1 MSKLLIFLLFTV
13 VVNYERYERDGIP
26 DYDVLFMD
34 KLMGSDVLQLN
45 VKEGEEFYISIFY
58 SSSCKIR
65 LLNYNEITDAL
76 VYFGKNGEE
85 FKYSDPSHGW
95 YLSPICISYYRF
107 KAIKPSYNKITLK
120 FKSVDRDKDETYK
133 KTKLR
138 EFDLFIKL
146 NILPKNNTS

>member
-13 VVNYERYERDGIP
+13 VVNYEEDSIP
-26 DYDVLFMD
+26 DYDTLFMD
-34 KLMGSDVLQLN
+34 KLMGSDVRQLN
-45 VKEGEEFYISIFY
+45 VKEGEEFYISIP
-58 SSSCKIR
+58 SSRLYKIR

-85 FKYSDPSHGW
+85 FKYYDPSQGW
-95 YLSPICISYYRF
+95 YLSPICISLYRF

-120 FKSVDRDKDETYK
+120 FKLVDRYNDETYK
-133 KTKLR
+133 KTKLK
-138 EFDLFIKL
+138 ELDLFIKL

>member
-13 VVNYERYERDGIP
+13 VVNYEEDGIP
-26 DYDVLFMD
+26 DYDTLFMD
-34 KLMGSDVLQLN
+34 KLMGSDVRQLN
-45 VKEGEEFYISIFY
+45 VKEGEEFYISIP
-58 SSSCKIR
+58 SSRSYKIR

-120 FKSVDRDKDETYK
+120 FKLVARDKDETYK
-133 KTKLR
+133 KTKLKDL
-138 EFDLFIKL
+138 DLFIKL

>member
-13 VVNYERYERDGIP
+13 VVNYEKDGIP
-26 DYDVLFMD
+26 NYFILSMD
-34 KLMGSDVLQLN
+34 KLMGSDVRQLN
-45 VKEGEEFYISIFY
+45 VKEGEEFYISIP
-58 SSSCKIR
+58 SSRLYKIR

-85 FKYSDPSHGW
+85 FKYYDPSHGW
-95 YLSPICISYYRF
+95 FLSPIGFSYFRF

-120 FKSVDRDKDETYK
+120 FKLVDRDKDETYK
-133 KTKLR
+133 KTKLK
-138 EFDLFIKL
+138 ELDLFIKL

>member
-85 FKYSDPSHGW
+85 FEYEEPKIGHFSTGIGYS
-95 YLSPICISYYRF
+95 YFRF

-120 FKSVDRDKDETYK
+120 FKSVDRDNDETYK
-133 KTKLR
+133 KTKLKDL
-138 EFDLFIKL
+138 DLFIKL

>member
-13 VVNYERYERDGIP
+13 VVNYEEDGIP
-26 DYDVLFMD
+26 NYFILSMD
-34 KLMGSDVLQLN
+34 KLMGSDVRQLN
-45 VKEGEEFYISIFY
+45 VKEGEEFYISIPSSRFY
-58 SSSCKIR
+58 KIR

-95 YLSPICISYYRF
+95 YLSPICISYFRF

-120 FKSVDRDKDETYK
+120 FKLVARDKDETYK
-133 KTKLR
+133 KTKLKDL
-138 EFDLFIKL
+138 DLFIKL

>member
-13 VVNYERYERDGIP
+13 VVNYEEDGIP
-26 DYDVLFMD
+26 NYFILSMD
-34 KLMGSDVLQLN
+34 KLMGSDVRQLN
-45 VKEGEEFYISIFY
+45 VKEGEEFYISIP
-58 SSSCKIR
+58 SSRSYKIR

-95 YLSPICISYYRF
+95 YLSPICISYFRF

-120 FKSVDRDKDETYK
+120 FKLVDRYNETYK

-138 EFDLFIKL
+138 DLDWFIKL

>member
-13 VVNYERYERDGIP
+13 VVNYEEDGIP
-26 DYDVLFMD
+26 DYDTLFMD
-34 KLMGSDVLQLN
+34 KLMGSDVRQLN
-45 VKEGEEFYISIFY
+45 VKEGEEFYISIPLSRSY
-58 SSSCKIR
+58 KIR

-120 FKSVDRDKDETYK
+120 FKLVARDKDETYK
-133 KTKLR
+133 KTKLK
-138 EFDLFIKL
+138 ELDLFIKL

>member
-13 VVNYERYERDGIP
+13 VVNYEEDGIP
-26 DYDVLFMD
+26 DYDTLFMD
-34 KLMGSDVLQLN
+34 KLMGSDVRQLN
-45 VKEGEEFYISIFY
+45 VKEGEEFYISIP
-58 SSSCKIR
+58 SSRLYKIR

-85 FKYSDPSHGW
+85 FEYYEPKIGYFSTGIGYS
-95 YLSPICISYYRF
+95 YFRF

-120 FKSVDRDKDETYK
+120 FKLVDRYNETYK

-138 EFDLFIKL
+138 DLDWFIKL

>member
-13 VVNYERYERDGIP
+13 VVNYEEDGIP
-26 DYDVLFMD
+26 NYFILSMD
-34 KLMGSDVLQLN
+34 KLMGSDVRQLN

-85 FKYSDPSHGW
+85 FEYYEPKIGYFSTGIGYS
-95 YLSPICISYYRF
+95 YFRF

-120 FKSVDRDKDETYK
+120 FKLVDRDNDETYK
-133 KTKLR
+133 KTKLKDL
-138 EFDLFIKL
+138 DLFIKL

>member
-1 MSKLLIFLLFTV
+1 MSKLLIFLLFAV
-13 VVNYERYERDGIP
+13 VVNYEKDDIP
-26 DYDVLFMD
+26 NYFILLMD
-34 KLMGSDVLQLN
+34 KLMGSDIRQLN
-45 VKEGEEFYISIFY
+45 VKEGEEFYISIPLSTSY
-58 SSSCKIR
+58 KIR

-95 YLSPICISYYRF
+95 YLSPIVFSYYRF

-120 FKSVDRDKDETYK
+120 FKLVDRYNETYK
-133 KTKLR
+133 NTKSR
-138 EFDLFIKL
+138 DLDWFIKL

>member
-13 VVNYERYERDGIP
+13 VVNYEEDGIP
-26 DYDVLFMD
+26 YYDTLFMD
-34 KLMGSDVLQLN
+34 KLMGSDVRQLN
-45 VKEGEEFYISIFY
+45 VKEGEEFYISIP
-58 SSSCKIR
+58 SSRLYKIR

-85 FKYSDPSHGW
+85 FKYYVPSHGW
-95 YLSPICISYYRF
+95 FLSPIGFSYFRF

-120 FKSVDRDKDETYK
+120 FKSVDRDNDETYK
-133 KTKLR
+133 KTKSR
-138 EFDLFIKL
+138 ELDLFIKL

>member
-13 VVNYERYERDGIP
+13 VVNYEEDGIP
-26 DYDVLFMD
+26 NYFILSMD
-34 KLMGSDVLQLN
+34 KLMGSDVRQLN
-45 VKEGEEFYISIFY
+45 VKEGEEFYISIP
-58 SSSCKIR
+58 SSRLYKIR

-85 FKYSDPSHGW
+85 FEYDEPKIGHFSTGIGYS
-95 YLSPICISYYRF
+95 YFRF

-120 FKSVDRDKDETYK
+120 FKLVDRYNDETYK
-133 KTKLR
+133 KTKLK
-138 EFDLFIKL
+138 ELDLFIKL

>member
-13 VVNYERYERDGIP
+13 VVNYEEDSIP
-26 DYDVLFMD
+26 DYDTLFMD
-34 KLMGSDVLQLN
+34 KLMGSDVRQLN
-45 VKEGEEFYISIFY
+45 VKEGEEFYISIP
-58 SSSCKIR
+58 SSRLYKIR

-120 FKSVDRDKDETYK
+120 FKLVDRYNETYK

-138 EFDLFIKL
+138 DLDWFIKL

>member
-13 VVNYERYERDGIP
+13 VVNYEEDGIP
-26 DYDVLFMD
+26 DYDTLFMD
-34 KLMGSDVLQLN
+34 KLMGSDVRQLN
-45 VKEGEEFYISIFY
+45 VKEGEEFYISIP
-58 SSSCKIR
+58 SSRLYKIR

-120 FKSVDRDKDETYK
+120 FKLVDRYNDETYK
-133 KTKLR
+133 KTKLK
-138 EFDLFIKL
+138 ELDMFIKL

>member
-13 VVNYERYERDGIP
+13 VVNYEEDGIP
-26 DYDVLFMD
+26 NYFILSMD
-34 KLMGSDVLQLN
+34 KLMGSDVRQLN
-45 VKEGEEFYISIFY
+45 VKEGEEFYISIPLSTSY
-58 SSSCKIR
+58 KIR

-85 FKYSDPSHGW
+85 FKHHQPTPS
-95 YLSPICISYYRF
+95 YLYHYVVTSYFRF

-120 FKSVDRDKDETYK
+120 FKLVDRYNETYK

-138 EFDLFIKL
+138 ELDLFIKL

>member
-13 VVNYERYERDGIP
+13 VVNYEKDGIP
-26 DYDVLFMD
+26 DYDAFFMD
-34 KLMGSDVLQLN
+34 KLMGSDVRQLN
-45 VKEGEEFYISIFY
+45 VKEGEEFYISIPLSTSY
-58 SSSCKIR
+58 KIR

-85 FKYSDPSHGW
+85 FKYYDPSHGW
-95 YLSPICISYYRF
+95 YWSPIVYSYFRF

>member
-13 VVNYERYERDGIP
+13 VVNYEEDGIP
-26 DYDVLFMD
+26 YYDTLFMD
-34 KLMGSDVLQLN
+34 KLMGSDVRQLN
-45 VKEGEEFYISIFY
+45 VKEGEEFYISIPLSTSY
-58 SSSCKIR
+58 KIR

-85 FKYSDPSHGW
+85 FEYEEPKIGHFSTGIGYS
-95 YLSPICISYYRF
+95 YFRF

-120 FKSVDRDKDETYK
+120 FKLVDRYNETYK

-138 EFDLFIKL
+138 DLDWFIKL

>member
-1 MSKLLIFLLFTV
+1 MSKLLIFLLFAV
-13 VVNYERYERDGIP
+13 VVNYEKDDIP
-26 DYDVLFMD
+26 NYFILLMD
-34 KLMGSDVLQLN
+34 KLMGSDIRQLN
-45 VKEGEEFYISIFY
+45 VKEGEEFYISIP
-58 SSSCKIR
+58 SSRLYKIR

-85 FKYSDPSHGW
+85 FEYHEPKIGYFSTGIGYS
-95 YLSPICISYYRF
+95 YFRF

-120 FKSVDRDKDETYK
+120 FKLVDRYNETYK

-138 EFDLFIKL
+138 DLDWFIKL

>member
-13 VVNYERYERDGIP
+13 VVNYEEDGIP
-26 DYDVLFMD
+26 NYFILSMD
-34 KLMGSDVLQLN
+34 KLMGSDVRQLN

-85 FKYSDPSHGW
+85 FEYYEPKIGYFSTGIGYS
-95 YLSPICISYYRF
+95 YFRF

-120 FKSVDRDKDETYK
+120 FKLVDRDNDETYK

-138 EFDLFIKL
+138 DLDWFIKL

>member
-13 VVNYERYERDGIP
+13 VVNYEEDGIP
-26 DYDVLFMD
+26 DYDTLFMD
-34 KLMGSDVLQLN
+34 KLMGSDVRQLN
-45 VKEGEEFYISIFY
+45 VKEGEEFYISIPKSNLY
-58 SSSCKIR
+58 KIR

-95 YLSPICISYYRF
+95 YLSPICISYFRF

-120 FKSVDRDKDETYK
+120 FKLVDRDNDETYK
-133 KTKLR
+133 KTKLKDL
-138 EFDLFIKL
+138 DLFIKL

>member
-13 VVNYERYERDGIP
+13 VVNYEEDGIP
-26 DYDVLFMD
+26 DYDTLFMD
-34 KLMGSDVLQLN
+34 KLMGSDVRQLN
-45 VKEGEEFYISIFY
+45 VKEGEEFYISIPLSTSY
-58 SSSCKIR
+58 KIR

-120 FKSVDRDKDETYK
+120 FKLVARDKDETYK
-133 KTKLR
+133 KTKLK
-138 EFDLFIKL
+138 ELDLFIKL

>member
-13 VVNYERYERDGIP
+13 VVNYEEDGIP
-26 DYDVLFMD
+26 YYDTLFMD
-34 KLMGSDVLQLN
+34 KLMGSDVRQLN
-45 VKEGEEFYISIFY
+45 VKEGEEFYISIPLSTSY
-58 SSSCKIR
+58 KIR

-85 FKYSDPSHGW
+85 FKYYDPSQGW
-95 YLSPICISYYRF
+95 YLSPICISLYRF

>member
-85 FKYSDPSHGW
+85 FKHHQPTPS
-95 YLSPICISYYRF
+95 YLYHYVVTSYFRF

>member
-13 VVNYERYERDGIP
+13 VVNYEKDGIP
-26 DYDVLFMD
+26 DYSILDMD
-34 KLMGSDVLQLN
+34 KLMGSDVRQLN
-45 VKEGEEFYISIFY
+45 VKEGEEFYISIP
-58 SSSCKIR
+58 SSRLYKIR

-85 FKYSDPSHGW
+85 FKYYDPSHGW
-95 YLSPICISYYRF
+95 FLSPIGFSYFRF

-120 FKSVDRDKDETYK
+120 FKLVDRDNDETYK
-133 KTKLR
+133 KTKLKDL
-138 EFDLFIKL
+138 DLFIKL

>member
-13 VVNYERYERDGIP
+13 VVNYEEDGIP
-26 DYDVLFMD
+26 DYDTLFMD
-34 KLMGSDVLQLN
+34 KLMGSDVRQLN
-45 VKEGEEFYISIFY
+45 VKEGEEFYISIP
-58 SSSCKIR
+58 SSRYYKIR

-95 YLSPICISYYRF
+95 YLSPICISYFRF

-120 FKSVDRDKDETYK
+120 FKLVDRDKDETYK
-133 KTKLR
+133 KTKLK
-138 EFDLFIKL
+138 ELDLFIKL

>member
-13 VVNYERYERDGIP
+13 VVNYEEDGIP
-26 DYDVLFMD
+26 NYFILSMD
-34 KLMGSDVLQLN
+34 KLMGSDVRQLN
-45 VKEGEEFYISIFY
+45 VKEGEEFYISIP
-58 SSSCKIR
+58 SSRSYKIR

-85 FKYSDPSHGW
+85 FEYEEPKIGHFSTGIGYS
-95 YLSPICISYYRF
+95 YFRF

>member
-13 VVNYERYERDGIP
+13 VVNYEEDGIP
-26 DYDVLFMD
+26 DYDTLFMD
-34 KLMGSDVLQLN
+34 KLMGSDVRQLN
-45 VKEGEEFYISIFY
+45 VKEGEEFYISIPLSTSY
-58 SSSCKIR
+58 KIR

-85 FKYSDPSHGW
+85 FEYYEPKQGYFSSG
-95 YLSPICISYYRF
+95 IGFSYFRF

-120 FKSVDRDKDETYK
+120 FKLVARDKDETYK
-133 KTKLR
+133 KTKLKDL
-138 EFDLFIKL
+138 DLFIKL

>member
-13 VVNYERYERDGIP
+13 VVNYEEDGIP
-26 DYDVLFMD
+26 YYDTLFMD
-34 KLMGSDVLQLN
+34 KLMGSDVRQLN
-45 VKEGEEFYISIFY
+45 VKEGEEFYISIP
-58 SSSCKIR
+58 SSRSYKIR

-95 YLSPICISYYRF
+95 YLSPIVFSYYRF

>member
-13 VVNYERYERDGIP
+13 VVNYEKDGIP
-26 DYDVLFMD
+26 DYSMLDMD
-34 KLMGSDVLQLN
+34 KLMGSDVRQLN

-85 FKYSDPSHGW
+85 FEYYEPKIGYFSTGIGYS
-95 YLSPICISYYRF
+95 YFRF

-120 FKSVDRDKDETYK
+120 FKLVDRYNETYK

-138 EFDLFIKL
+138 DLDWFIKL

>member
-13 VVNYERYERDGIP
+13 VVNYEEDGIP
-26 DYDVLFMD
+26 DYDTLFMD
-34 KLMGSDVLQLN
+34 KLMGSDVRQLN
-45 VKEGEEFYISIFY
+45 VKEGEEFYISIPKSNLY
-58 SSSCKIR
+58 KIR

-85 FKYSDPSHGW
+85 FEYEEPKIGHFSTGIGYS
-95 YLSPICISYYRF
+95 YFRF

-120 FKSVDRDKDETYK
+120 FKLVARDKDETYK
-133 KTKLR
+133 KTKLKDL
-138 EFDLFIKL
+138 DLFIKL

>member
-13 VVNYERYERDGIP
+13 VVNYEEDGIP
-26 DYDVLFMD
+26 YYDTLFMD
-34 KLMGSDVLQLN
+34 KLMGSDVRQLN

-85 FKYSDPSHGW
+85 FEYEEPKIGHFSTGIGYS
-95 YLSPICISYYRF
+95 YFRF

-120 FKSVDRDKDETYK
+120 FKSVDRDNDETYK
-133 KTKLR
+133 KTKSR
-138 EFDLFIKL
+138 ELDLFIKL

>member
-13 VVNYERYERDGIP
+13 VVNYEEDGIP
-26 DYDVLFMD
+26 YYDTLFMD
-34 KLMGSDVLQLN
+34 KLMGSDVRQLN
-45 VKEGEEFYISIFY
+45 VKEGEEFYISIP
-58 SSSCKIR
+58 SSRSYKIR

-120 FKSVDRDKDETYK
+120 FKLVDRYNDETYK
-133 KTKLR
+133 KTKLK
-138 EFDLFIKL
+138 ELDLFIKL

>member
-13 VVNYERYERDGIP
+13 VVNYEEDGIP
-26 DYDVLFMD
+26 YYDTLFMD
-34 KLMGSDVLQLN
+34 KLMGSDVRQLN
-45 VKEGEEFYISIFY
+45 VKEGEEFYISIP
-58 SSSCKIR
+58 SSRSYKIR

-85 FKYSDPSHGW
+85 FKYYDPSQGW
-95 YLSPICISYYRF
+95 FLSPIGFSYFRF

-120 FKSVDRDKDETYK
+120 FKLVDRDNDETYK
-133 KTKLR
+133 KTKLK
-138 EFDLFIKL
+138 ELDLFIKL

>member
-13 VVNYERYERDGIP
+13 VVNYEEDGIP
-26 DYDVLFMD
+26 YYDTLFMD
-34 KLMGSDVLQLN
+34 KLMGSDVRQLN

-85 FKYSDPSHGW
+85 FEYEEPKIGHFSTGIGYS
-95 YLSPICISYYRF
+95 YFRF

-120 FKSVDRDKDETYK
+120 FKLVDRDNDETYK
-133 KTKLR
+133 KTKLKDL
-138 EFDLFIKL
+138 DLFIKL

>member
-13 VVNYERYERDGIP
+13 VVNYEEDGIP
-26 DYDVLFMD
+26 NYFILSMD
-34 KLMGSDVLQLN
+34 KLMGSDVRQLN
-45 VKEGEEFYISIFY
+45 VKEGEEFYISIP
-58 SSSCKIR
+58 SSRSYKIR

>member
-13 VVNYERYERDGIP
+13 VVNYEEDGIP
-26 DYDVLFMD
+26 DYDTLFMD
-34 KLMGSDVLQLN
+34 KLMGSDVRQLN

-85 FKYSDPSHGW
+85 FEYEEPKIGHFSTGIGYS
-95 YLSPICISYYRF
+95 YFRF

-120 FKSVDRDKDETYK
+120 FKLVDRYNDETYK
-133 KTKLR
+133 KTKLKDL
-138 EFDLFIKL
+138 DLFIKL